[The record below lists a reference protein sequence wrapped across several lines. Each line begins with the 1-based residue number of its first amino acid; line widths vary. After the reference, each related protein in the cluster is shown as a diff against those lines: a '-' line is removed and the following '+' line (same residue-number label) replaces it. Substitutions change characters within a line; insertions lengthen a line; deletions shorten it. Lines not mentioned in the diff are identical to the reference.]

1 MKIYSKCYGYTFIIF
16 QAGDSYND
24 YLDTSGCEDWFEKS
38 KDETQ
43 TILDKITDNI
53 ENANPKPVIK
63 AK

>member
-1 MKIYSKCYGYTFIIF
+1 MKIYGKFNGYIFIMF

-43 TILDKITDNI
+43 KMLDKITNNI
-53 ENANPKPVIK
+53 KNANPKPAIK